1 MMVGLIV
8 VHRLIITNKR
18 VLNPSEAGGEL
29 VEVLLV
35 TITEVT
41 LPPDFFSMTGLQ
53 DISRSFTP
61 VAR

>member
-1 MMVGLIV
+1 MVGLIV

-29 VEVLLV
+29 VAVLLV

-41 LPPDFFSMTGLQ
+41 LPPDFF
-53 DISRSFTP
+53 P
-61 VAR
+61 